1 MTGKLE
7 FATITDVDGLEDALA
22 QSQACTVI
30 LFNHDP
36 YCPVSAAAFDEMRG
50 AAGDVRL
57 IDVSRQRDVTR
68 ELAQRTG
75 IRHESPQVIVLR
87 DGAATWSAS
96 HFRITAEAVAK
107 AVGDAA

>member
-7 FATITDVDGLEDALA
+7 FATITDVDGLEQAIVA
-22 QSQACTVI
+22 SQAGTVV

-50 AAGDVRL
+50 FEGDVRL
-57 IDVSRQRDVTR
+57 IDVSRLRDVTR

-75 IRHESPQVIVLR
+75 VRHESPQIIVLR
-87 DGAATWSAS
+87 DGEATWSAS
-96 HFRITAEAVAK
+96 HFRITADAVAK
-107 AVGDAA
+107 AVGVTA